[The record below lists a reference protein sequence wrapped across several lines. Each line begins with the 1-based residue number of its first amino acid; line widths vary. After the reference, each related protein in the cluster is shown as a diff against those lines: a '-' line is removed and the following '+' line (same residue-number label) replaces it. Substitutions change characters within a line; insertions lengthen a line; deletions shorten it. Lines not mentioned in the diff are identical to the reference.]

1 MKNTIL
7 VAMQTTKTLSP
18 STMIRGTQ
26 LPRIASPSYAYRP
39 RANNMSF
46 HRHRLHITA
55 AAPKMSPQTM
65 LVYVPP
71 HPLVAHWVAVMRNAA
86 SPSPMFRSAAA
97 ELGRILIYEAIREWL
112 PTLQGQV
119 DTPLG
124 TADVTFIDPTKPV
137 KVVPVLRAGLVLL
150 ENASTLLPASQTFHV
165 GYARDETT
173 LQSTCYLNKLPE
185 KLSEDDLVLVSDC
198 MLATGGTMF
207 QVLTDLINRGASS
220 ANIRIVSAIAA
231 PPALNKLN
239 EAFPGLK
246 IYTGMI
252 DAELNDKGYIF
263 PGMGDAGDRAFGN
276 R

>member
-1 MKNTIL
+1 M
-7 VAMQTTKTLSP
+7 
-18 STMIRGTQ
+18 
-26 LPRIASPSYAYRP
+26 
-39 RANNMSF
+39 
-46 HRHRLHITA
+46 
-55 AAPKMSPQTM
+55 
-65 LVYVPP
+65 
-71 HPLVAHWVAVMRNAA
+71 
-86 SPSPMFRSAAA
+86 
-97 ELGRILIYEAIREWL
+97 
-112 PTLQGQV
+112 
-119 DTPLG
+119 
-124 TADVTFIDPTKPV
+124 
-137 KVVPVLRAGLVLL
+137 VPVLRAGLVLL